1 MVLNFLSGVFANPW
15 DIIRSLI
22 DISIVAYLF
31 YRLLV
36 VIRGTRA
43 EQLLKGVVFLLVF
56 SSLALLFKL
65 EMVNWLIAKLWLAIA
80 IALPIVF
87 QPELRRF
94 LEQLGSRS
102 IFSGRSYPGIEEK
115 YDLYREISN
124 AAAILSRNR
133 VGALIV
139 LTRSSD
145 IEEYLDSGIKLDA
158 LVTSALLINIFIPNT
173 PLHDGAV
180 IIRQGRIDRAGCFL
194 PLSGNPMVDKEL
206 GTRHRTG
213 LGISEVSDA
222 VALIVSEETGNISLA
237 VAGHLNRYL
246 DEESLNQMLSGLF
259 GNDQPVGLLKGVR

>member
-1 MVLNFLSGVFANPW
+1 LDFNFISGVFANPW

-22 DISIVAYLF
+22 DITIVAWLF
-31 YRLLV
+31 YRLLG
-36 VIRGTRA
+36 VIKGTRA
-43 EQLLKGVVFLLVF
+43 EQLLKGVIFLLVF
-56 SSLALLFKL
+56 SLLALLLKL

-102 IFSGRSYPGIEEK
+102 LFSARSSVIEEK
-115 YDLYREISN
+115 YNLYREISN

-139 LTRSSD
+139 LPRSSD
-145 IEEYLDSGIKLDA
+145 IEEYLDSGIRLDA
-158 LVTSALLINIFIPNT
+158 LVSSAILINIFVPNT

-180 IIRQGRIDRAGCFL
+180 IIQQGRIDRAGCFL

-206 GTRHRTG
+206 GTRHRAG

-222 VALIVSEETGNISLA
+222 AAVIVSEETGNISLA

-246 DEESLNQMLSGLF
+246 DEESLRQMLAGLF
-259 GNDQPVGLLKGVR
+259 ENHQPADLFKGVR

>member
-1 MVLNFLSGVFANPW
+1 MDFNFLSGVFANPW

-31 YRLLV
+31 YRLLG

-43 EQLLKGVVFLLVF
+43 EQLLKGVIFLLVF
-56 SSLALLFKL
+56 SSLALLLKL

-102 IFSGRSYPGIEEK
+102 LFSGRSYPGIEEK
-115 YDLYREISN
+115 YNLYQEIAN

-139 LTRSSD
+139 LPRNSD
-145 IEEYLDSGIKLDA
+145 IEEYLDSGIRLDA
-158 LVTSALLINIFIPNT
+158 LVSSALLINIFVPNT

-180 IIRQGRIDRAGCFL
+180 IIAHGRIDRAGCFL
-194 PLSGNPMVDKEL
+194 PLSDNPMLDMEL
-206 GTRHRTG
+206 GTRHRAG

-222 VALIVSEETGNISLA
+222 AAVIVSEETGNISLA
-237 VAGHLNRYL
+237 VAGNLNRYL
-246 DEESLNQMLSGLF
+246 DEESLKQMLSGLF
-259 GNDQPVGLLKGVR
+259 ADDQPAGFLKGVR